1 MIALAGIWSHA
12 IAAVLFGL
20 LALWQFTRYERR
32 AAMAILGLAFLLTA
46 IWAGLAAAT
55 NPGSVLAGL
64 GETAR
69 NLGFLT
75 FMFVLLRRGLGD
87 DRRPFVGL
95 IYVAL
100 FLLVL
105 LQVMIDGVLRI
116 APTGQVLSVI
126 ALESTVILDLCF
138 TIGALLLVHA
148 LYTSAAP
155 ETRWGIRLTMIGI
168 TAMWAYDL
176 NLYTFAWLTGR
187 SPVELLA
194 LRGVLMIGLLP
205 TFLLATRRNA
215 GLKMKLSRKVT
226 FRSLSLLAIAGYFLM
241 MFFASELI
249 DLFAGS
255 RAALVQVALVFLLSA
270 GAIILLPSKRVR
282 GWLRVKVA
290 KHLFEHRYDY
300 RAEWIRFNRTLAQPG
315 TDTDPLD
322 GRVVRALAD
331 ITEAEG
337 GLLLVRDGD
346 SILQPGARW
355 NWDGLGT
362 ARATDDTVL
371 GDWLETSGHIV
382 ELDPLRRGDH
392 GDPDEIATLV
402 PGWMVA
408 DQAAWALVP
417 LIHRDQL
424 VGAVLL
430 KRPRIDRTLD
440 WEDLDLLRIAG
451 RQAASYLA
459 EARSQDALAEAR
471 RFDEFNRRFAFILHD
486 IKNLVSQLSLVAR
499 NAERHADNPEFR
511 VDMVATLQDSV
522 GKMNDL
528 LARLAPN
535 ERARSEAPRAIGLR
549 KMAEQLAAQKGD
561 AHPIRVV
568 AGSECHAMADPVRL
582 ETALIHLVQ
591 NAIDA
596 SERDAP
602 VWLAVGVG
610 RNEVWIAI
618 EDSGVGMDEEF
629 VRESLF
635 RPFSS
640 SKVSGFGIG
649 AFEAR
654 SLVAEM
660 GGRVDVD
667 SREGEGTRFTITLP
681 AAESAIDT
689 AAETAAKT
697 DTDRRTA

>member
-1 MIALAGIWSHA
+1 MVALVGSWSHA
-12 IAAVLFGL
+12 LAAVLFAL
-20 LALWQFTRYERR
+20 LALWQLTRQERR
-32 AAMAILGLAFLLTA
+32 VSMAILGVAFLLTA
-46 IWAGLAAAT
+46 VWAGLAAAT
-55 NPGSVLAGL
+55 DPGSVLARL

-75 FMFVLLRRGLGD
+75 FMYVLLRHGLGD

-95 IYVAL
+95 VYVAL
-100 FLLVL
+100 FLLVV
-105 LQVMIDGVLRI
+105 LQVMMDG
-116 APTGQVLSVI
+116 AMAFLSEGAQLNAI
-126 ALESTVILDLCF
+126 ALASTLMLNLCF
-138 TIGALLLVHA
+138 AIGALLLVHA
-148 LYTSAAP
+148 LYTVAAP
-155 ETRWGIRLTMIGI
+155 ETRWGIRPTMIGI

-187 SPVELLA
+187 VPFELLA
-194 LRGVLMIGLLP
+194 LRGVLMLCLVP
-205 TFLLATRRNA
+205 TFLFAMRRNVD
-215 GLKMKLSRKVT
+215 LKVKLSRKVA

-241 MFFASELI
+241 MFFATELI
-249 DLFAGS
+249 DIFAGS
-255 RAALVQVALVFLLSA
+255 SAALVQVVLVFLLSV
-270 GAIILLPSKRVR
+270 GAIVLLPSKRVR
-282 GWLRVKVA
+282 GWLRVKMV

-300 RAEWIRFNRTLAQPG
+300 RAEWIRFNHTLAQPG
-315 TDTDPLD
+315 SDTDPLD
-322 GRVVRALAD
+322 KRIVQALAD

-337 GLLLVRDGD
+337 GLLLVRGGD
-346 SILQPGARW
+346 NILQPGARW
-355 NWDGLGT
+355 NWDDLG
-362 ARATDDTVL
+362 APCATEDSVL
-371 GDWLETSGHIV
+371 GNWLETSGHIV

-392 GDPDEIATLV
+392 GNPDEIATLV
-402 PGWMVA
+402 PGWMIA
-408 DQAAWALVP
+408 EGDAWALVP
-417 LIHRDQL
+417 LIHRDRL
-424 VGAVLL
+424 TGAVLL

-511 VDMVATLQDSV
+511 ADMIATLQDSV

-528 LARLAPN
+528 LTRLAPK
-535 ERARSEAPRAIGLR
+535 ERGRIEAPRPTGLR

-561 AHPIRVV
+561 AHPIRIA
-568 AGSECHAMADPVRL
+568 AGPEHRAMVDPVRL
-582 ETALIHLVQ
+582 ETALTHLVQ

-596 SERDAP
+596 SVPDAP
-602 VWLAVGVG
+602 VWLAIDG
-610 RNEVWIAI
+610 NDDEVWIAI
-618 EDSGVGMDEEF
+618 EDSGVGMDEDF
-629 VRESLF
+629 VREKLF

-640 SKVSGFGIG
+640 SKAGGFGIG

-681 AAESAIDT
+681 ASV
-689 AAETAAKT
+689 AASDA

>member
-1 MIALAGIWSHA
+1 MIALIGTWSYA

-20 LALWQFTRYERR
+20 LALWQFARHERR
-32 AAMAILGLAFLLTA
+32 AAMAILGIAFLVTA
-46 IWAGLAAAT
+46 VWAALAAVT
-55 NPGSVLAGL
+55 DPGSVLARL

-75 FMFVLLRRGLGD
+75 FMFVLLKHGLGD
-87 DRRPFVGL
+87 ERRPFVGL

-100 FLLVL
+100 FLLIV
-105 LQVMIDGVLRI
+105 LQVMIDGAWSLLPEGEELNAI
-116 APTGQVLSVI
+116 ARASMLM
-126 ALESTVILDLCF
+126 LNLCF
-138 TIGALLLVHA
+138 AIGALLLVHA
-148 LYTSAAP
+148 LYTVAAP
-155 ETRWGIRLTMIGI
+155 ETRWGIRPTMIGI

-187 SPVELLA
+187 VPFELLA
-194 LRGVLMIGLLP
+194 LRGVLMICLVP
-205 TFLLATRRNA
+205 TFLFALRRNVE
-215 GLKMKLSRKVT
+215 LKVKLSRKVT

-249 DLFAGS
+249 DIFAGS
-255 RAALVQVALVFLLSA
+255 SAALVQVALVFLLSV
-270 GAIILLPSKRVR
+270 GAIVLLPSKRVR
-282 GWLRVKVA
+282 GWLRVKMA

-300 RAEWIRFNRTLAQPG
+300 RAEWIRFNHTLAQPG

-322 GRVVRALAD
+322 GRVVQALAD

-337 GLLLVRDGD
+337 GLLLVCSD
-346 SILQPGARW
+346 SILQPGTRW
-355 NWDGLGT
+355 NWDGLG
-362 ARATDDTVL
+362 AVCATDNTAL

-392 GDPDEIATLV
+392 GNLDEIATFI
-402 PGWMVA
+402 PSWMIA
-408 DQAAWALVP
+408 ETDAWALVP

-424 VGAVLL
+424 TGAVLL

-451 RQAASYLA
+451 RQVASYLA
-459 EARSQDALAEAR
+459 EASSQDALAEAR

-511 VDMVATLQDSV
+511 ADMIATLQDSV

-528 LARLAPN
+528 LTRLAPKEKGRN
-535 ERARSEAPRAIGLR
+535 EAPRPTGLR

-561 AHPIRVV
+561 AHAIRIA
-568 AGSECHAMADPVRL
+568 AGQECHAMVDPIRL
-582 ETALIHLVQ
+582 ETALTHLVQ

-596 SERDAP
+596 SAPDAP
-602 VWLAVGVG
+602 VCLAIDG
-610 RNEVWIAI
+610 NEDDVWIAI
-618 EDSGVGMDEEF
+618 EDSGVGMDEAF
-629 VRESLF
+629 VREKLF

-640 SKVSGFGIG
+640 SKAGGFGIG

-660 GGRVDVD
+660 GGRVEVD
-667 SREGEGTRFTITLP
+667 SREGEGTRFTVILP
-681 AAESAIDT
+681 AANPAVDADTNIDS
-689 AAETAAKT
+689 
-697 DTDRRTA
+697 DRRSA

>member
-1 MIALAGIWSHA
+1 MIALVGTWSHA

-20 LALWQFTRYERR
+20 LALWQLTRHERR
-32 AAMAILGLAFLLTA
+32 AAMAILGIAFLLTA

-55 NPGSVLAGL
+55 DPGSVLARL

-75 FMFVLLRRGLGD
+75 FMYVLLKRGLGD
-87 DRRPFVGL
+87 ERRPFVGL

-100 FLLVL
+100 FLLVV
-105 LQVMIDGVLRI
+105 LQVMINGALGLLPEGEGI
-116 APTGQVLSVI
+116 NAI
-126 ALESTVILDLCF
+126 ALVSMLMLNLCF
-138 TIGALLLVHA
+138 AIGALLLVHA
-148 LYTSAAP
+148 LYTVAAP
-155 ETRWGIRLTMIGI
+155 ETRWGIRPTLIGI

-187 SPVELLA
+187 VPFELLA
-194 LRGVLMIGLLP
+194 LRGVLMLCLVP
-205 TFLLATRRNA
+205 TFLFSMRRNVE
-215 GLKMKLSRKVT
+215 LRVKLSRKIA

-249 DLFAGS
+249 DIFAGS
-255 RAALVQVALVFLLSA
+255 SAALVQVALVFLLSV
-270 GAIILLPSKRVR
+270 GAIVLLPSKRVR
-282 GWLRVKVA
+282 GWLRVKMA

-300 RAEWIRFNRTLAQPG
+300 RAEWIRFNHTLAQPG
-315 TDTDPLD
+315 SDTDPLD
-322 GRVVRALAD
+322 GRVVQALAD
-331 ITEAEG
+331 MTESEG
-337 GLLLVRDGD
+337 GLLLVRGGD
-346 SILQPGARW
+346 NILQPGARW
-355 NWDGLGT
+355 NWDDLG
-362 ARATDDTVL
+362 AVNATDDTVL
-371 GDWLETSGHIV
+371 GDWLEASGHIV

-392 GDPDEIATLV
+392 GDLDEIATLV
-402 PGWMVA
+402 PSWMVA
-408 DQAAWALVP
+408 EADAWALVP

-424 VGAVLL
+424 TGAVLL

-451 RQAASYLA
+451 RQVASYLA
-459 EARSQDALAEAR
+459 EASSQDALAEAR

-511 VDMVATLQDSV
+511 TDMIATLQDSV

-528 LARLAPN
+528 LTRLAPK
-535 ERARSEAPRAIGLR
+535 ERGRSEAPRPTGLR
-549 KMAEQLAAQKGD
+549 KLAEQLAAQKSD
-561 AHPIRVV
+561 AHPIRIA
-568 AGSECHAMADPVRL
+568 AGTECHAMVDPVRL
-582 ETALIHLVQ
+582 ETALTHLLQ

-596 SERDAP
+596 SAPDAP
-602 VWLAVGVG
+602 VRLAVDGNG
-610 RNEVWIAI
+610 DDVWIAI
-618 EDSGVGMDEEF
+618 EDSGVGMDENF
-629 VRESLF
+629 VREKLF

-640 SKVSGFGIG
+640 SKAGGFGIG

-681 AAESAIDT
+681 AAVADTGTNTESG
-689 AAETAAKT
+689 
-697 DTDRRTA
+697 RRTA